1 VSSPT
6 ALDAS
11 GSHLADVRSLLEHH
25 PASKLTG
32 PGRPVAA
39 PGIDPLLRACV
50 SLCYTAW
57 EVYVEEALRET
68 VEDLLGRL
76 KADDLPPALREWV
89 STAAKSDPWSFAGT
103 GWKQVI
109 RDQLTRRIDGVG
121 GKYGFN
127 TASPDNVIALYKQV
141 LGFEPLTAIS
151 WQSYA
156 NDKVL
161 SSLGDLVSL
170 RGEIVHRGTTPGGLD
185 IQAVRDWIA
194 FVERVCDK
202 FDIRMVAFRA
212 SL

>member
-1 VSSPT
+1 MTSST
-6 ALDAS
+6 ALEAS
-11 GSHLADVRSLLEHH
+11 GSHIADVRSLLEHH

-76 KADDLPPALREWV
+76 DADELPSKLRDWV
-89 STAAKSDPWSFAGT
+89 GGVAKSDPWLFAGT

-109 RDQLTRRIDGVG
+109 RDELSRRIDGVG
-121 GKYGFN
+121 GKSGFN
-127 TASPDNVIALYKQV
+127 TASPDNVIALYKSV
-141 LGFEPLTAIS
+141 LGFEPLTAVS
-151 WQSYA
+151 WQAYG

-170 RGEIVHRGTTPGGLD
+170 RGEIVHKGTTPGGLD
-185 IQAVRDWIA
+185 IQGVRDWVA
-194 FVERVCDK
+194 FVERLCQK
-202 FDIRMVAFRA
+202 FDARMASYRA
-212 SL
+212 TH